1 MNRRQFVLILLAT
14 IAATF
19 SINSCGK
26 QVGNAN
32 IISVKQDMKDIA
44 AAAQGYYMKPEMMG
58 GGSNSFGDLNW
69 ETIGTVPCHSISM
82 DGDTEYAN
90 CINKNGTYTMS
101 LSDKTLTITAY
112 PSSFGGYKADQ
123 TKSKSIAVQ
132 VTANSIKWLNKPI

>member
-1 MNRRQFVLILLAT
+1 MNRRQFVLILLAAIT
-14 IAATF
+14 ASF
-19 SINSCGK
+19 SFNSCGK
-26 QVGNAN
+26 NADNAN
-32 IISVKQDMKDIA
+32 AKAVKQDILDIA

-58 GGSNSFGDLNW
+58 GGSNSFGGLNW
-69 ETIGTVPCHSISM
+69 ETIGTIPCNSISM

-112 PSSFGGYKADQ
+112 PSSFAGYKADQ